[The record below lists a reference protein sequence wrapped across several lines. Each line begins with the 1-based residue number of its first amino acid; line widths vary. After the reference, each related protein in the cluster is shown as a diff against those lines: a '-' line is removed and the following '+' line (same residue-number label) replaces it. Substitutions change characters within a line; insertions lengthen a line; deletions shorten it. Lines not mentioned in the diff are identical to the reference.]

1 MRKVYRAAAATAL
14 MAALIFT
21 LSACTEFERATWVAI
36 RDADAALEQATV
48 EWEGWKAADP
58 QIFSAEQLENIRRGL
73 FAANES
79 LSAAERGFTTYR
91 NTKKLFWEGKATEQD
106 VEAAQQVLVQV
117 IEDVK
122 GAVASVQAVIAT
134 LRQKDDQAALILSV
148 NQAAISSLMLLML
161 LRLFGQLAGSLVR
174 GKKGLITSASVNV
187 IAAVLKVHKQATNED
202 IDLALPALRKRIEER
217 RKRLLSQ

>member
-1 MRKVYRAAAATAL
+1 MRTLYRAAAATAL
-14 MAALIFT
+14 MVALLVT
-21 LSACTEFERATWVAI
+21 LSACTEFERASWVAI

-58 QIFSAEQLENIRRGL
+58 QVFSAGQLENIRTGL

-79 LSAAERGFTTYR
+79 LSAAERSFTTYR
-91 NTKKLFWEGKATEQD
+91 STKKLFWEGKATEQD
-106 VEAAQQVLVQV
+106 VKATQEVLVRV

-122 GAVASVQAVIAT
+122 SAVASVQAVIIT
-134 LRQKDDQAALILSV
+134 LRQKDGQAALILPV
-148 NQAAISSLMLLML
+148 NQAAVSSPMLLML
-161 LRLFGQLAGSLVR
+161 LNLFGQLAGSLVR

-217 RKRLLSQ
+217 RKRLAA